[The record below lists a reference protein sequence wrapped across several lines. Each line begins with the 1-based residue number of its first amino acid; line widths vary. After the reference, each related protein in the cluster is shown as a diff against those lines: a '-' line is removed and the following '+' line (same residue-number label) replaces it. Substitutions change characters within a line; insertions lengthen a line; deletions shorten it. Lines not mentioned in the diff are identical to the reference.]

1 MASSSSVGTA
11 SLASASSAAA
21 FYTHF
26 TQATDALR
34 AQICDASDAAALH
47 AALQRLSAL
56 NAELTA
62 AVDSGVL
69 PAHDQALHRRALD
82 EITATL
88 DQRRRAIQPAK
99 AAGGRFAFR
108 RKPAQPARSAPQ
120 ATMTTESTP
129 VTSAEDAAG
138 ADRLDI
144 TSLSHTSY
152 LPPPQEALRL
162 SLHVCDVTNSLV
174 DLRSISAKVVS
185 VQLRDIRD
193 SILLLPTIEGSV
205 MAHGIVH
212 SLVGIPSCHQFRMHA
227 STRVAVQLAT
237 KRSSVV
243 TIEAC
248 RSLVF
253 VADSE
258 AFKVQD
264 FDDLIGS
271 HQLAS
276 STPHHAAAP
285 SSNFRVVQA
294 SVSIDAL
301 GATQTV
307 EARIDEAL
315 TTLGG

>member
-1 MASSSSVGTA
+1 
-11 SLASASSAAA
+11 
-21 FYTHF
+21 
-26 TQATDALR
+26 
-34 AQICDASDAAALH
+34 
-47 AALQRLSAL
+47 
-56 NAELTA
+56 
-62 AVDSGVL
+62 
-69 PAHDQALHRRALD
+69 
-82 EITATL
+82 
-88 DQRRRAIQPAK
+88 
-99 AAGGRFAFR
+99 
-108 RKPAQPARSAPQ
+108 
-120 ATMTTESTP
+120 
-129 VTSAEDAAG
+129 
-138 ADRLDI
+138 
-144 TSLSHTSY
+144 
-152 LPPPQEALRL
+152 
-162 SLHVCDVTNSLV
+162 
-174 DLRSISAKVVS
+174 
-185 VQLRDIRD
+185 
-193 SILLLPTIEGSV
+193 